1 MRKLACQLDSLNIS
15 LMHGQNT
22 GPANGPSTVR
32 LEDNRICVFKRNGIY
47 QTRIRISTSSYTW
60 RSLKTRDQ
68 AQAISAARRLFHAI
82 EYRQQ
87 SGLPIGQR
95 SRMISLLRR

>member
-1 MRKLACQLDSLNIS
+1 MRKLACQLDSLKIS

-47 QTRIRISTSSYTW
+47 QTRIRISTSSYIW
-60 RSLKTRDQ
+60 RLSRPAIKPKQSPQPDACFTRLNTGSSQ
-68 AQAISAARRLFHAI
+68 AFQLDSAAA
-82 EYRQQ
+82 
-87 SGLPIGQR
+87 
-95 SRMISLLRR
+95 